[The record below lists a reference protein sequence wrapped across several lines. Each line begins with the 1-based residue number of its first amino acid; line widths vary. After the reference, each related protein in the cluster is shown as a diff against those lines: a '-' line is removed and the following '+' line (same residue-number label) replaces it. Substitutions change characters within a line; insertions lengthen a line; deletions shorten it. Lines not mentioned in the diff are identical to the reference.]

1 MAKTSSVLDREP
13 SRDGVAPALENLLLA
28 AMPDREQ
35 LAPFVERFALDQ
47 EESLYET
54 GAPITHY
61 VFPVRGVLSLVKEMQ
76 GGTVEVGTVGP
87 EGMVALSALLGVR
100 TTSTRIFAQSDML
113 LDRIQVD
120 HLDAVCDSSSESR
133 RLLLR
138 YANAFH
144 EEVSQSVACNR
155 LHSLEERCA
164 RWLLMTHDRT
174 GTDTMQLKQ
183 RFLSYM
189 LGVHRPAVS
198 LAAGALQRAGFIRYS
213 RGAITII
220 DRAGLEEA
228 ACECYAFGRE
238 AFARA
243 RVNLNPADAGS
254 STARRAD

>member
-1 MAKTSSVLDREP
+1 MDTVQDHDIDEENRLLQRLPPDQYAALLPYLEPVELNNRQVLWQPDTTIHSVYFPRTCVV
-13 SRDGVAPALENLLLA
+13 SLLTPLA
-28 AMPDREQ
+28 DEQ
-35 LAPFVERFALDQ
+35 PVEA
-47 EESLYET
+47 
-54 GAPITHY
+54 A
-61 VFPVRGVLSLVKEMQ
+61 
-76 GGTVEVGTVGP
+76 TVGR
-87 EGMVALSALLGVR
+87 EGMAGTPVVLGVR
-100 TTSTRIFAQSDML
+100 VTNLQAIT
-113 LDRIQVD
+113 QVSGLAAR
-120 HLDAVCDSSSESR
+120 LDAERFTGYLRQADGALFA
-133 RLLLR
+133 LLLR
-138 YANAFH
+138 YAQALQ
-144 EEVSQSVACNR
+144 EQTAQSVACNR
-155 LHSLEERCA
+155 RHAIEERCA